1 MFIYIQRDADIFETK
16 ETFCDPLKSK
26 HAIKLMDFI
35 ASSLWQC
42 DSLGFKQERV
52 DNQDIYLK

>member
-16 ETFCDPLKSK
+16 ETLCDPLKLK
-26 HAIKLMDFI
+26 LAIKLMDFI

-42 DSLGFKQERV
+42 DSLGFKQ
-52 DNQDIYLK
+52 